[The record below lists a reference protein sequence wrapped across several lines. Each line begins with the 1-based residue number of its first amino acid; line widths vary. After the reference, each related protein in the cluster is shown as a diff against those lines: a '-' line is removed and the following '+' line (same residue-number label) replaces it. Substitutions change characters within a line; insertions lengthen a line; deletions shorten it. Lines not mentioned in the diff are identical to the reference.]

1 MKKEKLLNKI
11 VKGNFNNNLEKV
23 LSKKDFPIEVK
34 NELLTMFYKIE
45 TGYDDYYTIK
55 REAFDKKDY
64 IENLISIIDKNCK
77 KILFINK
84 EDTSEEKTTTNKNE
98 IKCLPIDI
106 KILEALSNIQKNE
119 VIVKDVDED
128 IAKSLS
134 NFLNKGDTINKLEP
148 LRDFNGFSW
157 NVITKDI
164 EDIEYNLMFQNLI
177 FLVGNEFINKWI
189 NNSDSTIDYFSL
201 LKDEIEQKYGKTI
214 QNKIITDLIKLSV
227 WKEAALD
234 NRFKKKME
242 SKKEDLEE
250 EFYELENRE
259 MYLAKIS
266 KLKKK
271 KEKEIKNLDKIIN
284 SKKLLQ
290 NEYNKRN
297 ESLHIEKKIFST
309 RVLKE
314 KIKKERETL
323 LKEINEYNQLMTPK
337 IFLKKK
343 HEIEENLKYID
354 VYEDI
359 ELEKEIKETIIS
371 LQKEIIKC
379 IYNDAEKTIDK
390 QQLINILYKLRYYN
404 LIPIDETQFI
414 YQINKLSKDL
424 DKLAKSLTNKAIE
437 MKLIIKITDDDN
449 INKEIL
455 EKILVSKIIKLE
467 DINIKITNEK
477 NNIYLTIYDE
487 ETQENKVKLEN
498 ISKQNIKIKLNKK
511 TNLFI

>member
-214 QNKIITDLIKLSV
+214 KNKIITDLIKLSV

-290 NEYNKRN
+290 NE
-297 ESLHIEKKIFST
+297 
-309 RVLKE
+309 
-314 KIKKERETL
+314 
-323 LKEINEYNQLMTPK
+323 
-337 IFLKKK
+337 
-343 HEIEENLKYID
+343 
-354 VYEDI
+354 
-359 ELEKEIKETIIS
+359 
-371 LQKEIIKC
+371 
-379 IYNDAEKTIDK
+379 
-390 QQLINILYKLRYYN
+390 
-404 LIPIDETQFI
+404 
-414 YQINKLSKDL
+414 
-424 DKLAKSLTNKAIE
+424 
-437 MKLIIKITDDDN
+437 
-449 INKEIL
+449 
-455 EKILVSKIIKLE
+455 
-467 DINIKITNEK
+467 
-477 NNIYLTIYDE
+477 
-487 ETQENKVKLEN
+487 
-498 ISKQNIKIKLNKK
+498 
-511 TNLFI
+511 